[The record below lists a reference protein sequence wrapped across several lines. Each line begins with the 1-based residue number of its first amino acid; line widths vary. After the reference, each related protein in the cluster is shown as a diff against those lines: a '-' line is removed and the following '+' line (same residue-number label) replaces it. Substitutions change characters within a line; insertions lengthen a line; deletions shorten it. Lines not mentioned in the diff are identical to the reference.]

1 MFRHECDYN
10 SKDSKIVMLWR
21 TYNVIKE
28 MVLVAIAL
36 AVATNVVSC
45 SNKVD
50 QGEIV
55 DINKVPRQVIGG
67 MYAVQTNNGG
77 LQMRLE
83 ADLMERFQNDST
95 NESYELFPEG
105 FKVYAY
111 NEEGLLETE
120 LTCDNARHLN
130 YKDGRES
137 WEAFGNVVVKNII
150 NQERMET
157 DTLYWDRKNEKLYTD
172 CYVKLYSPDG
182 FMQGYGM
189 ESDQRARESVI
200 KRPFNSFGYVNQD
213 TTAVKIDSVNFIGPL
228 LKK

>member
-1 MFRHECDYN
+1 M
-10 SKDSKIVMLWR
+10 
-21 TYNVIKE
+21 T
-28 MVLVAIAL
+28 ATAA
-36 AVATNVVSC
+36 AVAFVVYSC
-45 SNKVD
+45 KGKLEMTGTVD
-50 QGEIV
+50 L
-55 DINKVPRQVIGG
+55 KATP
-67 MYAVQTNNGG
+67 VQTVNDMFVVQTENGL

-83 ADLMERFQNDST
+83 SPLMERYENDSL
-95 NESYELFPEG
+95 SYELFPKG
-105 FKVYAY
+105 LAVYGY

-120 LTCDNARHLN
+120 LTSDNARHLS

-137 WEAFGNVVVKNII
+137 WEAFGNVVVRNII
-150 NQERMET
+150 NRERMET
-157 DTLYWDRKNEKLYTD
+157 DTH